1 VNRLL
6 QLLDVPSFFA
16 EAACRGMPA
25 DLFFPAV
32 KGAPIV
38 GDPSAG
44 AKEVCAACP
53 VQAECLAYAVEHK
66 EEHGVWGGEMMPLY
80 WRNDRRRRLE
90 ANRGR
95 RLPHGLSGYVHHG
108 CRCDVCRAAK
118 ARSNRRRPWSEV
130 ERVAGTLS

>member
-32 KGAPIV
+32 KG
-38 GDPSAG
+38 DHPSAG

-66 EEHGVWGGEMMPLY
+66 EEHGVWGGETMPSY
-80 WRNDRRRRLE
+80 WRNDRRRRVE

-95 RLPHGLSGYVHHG
+95 PVPHGVSGYVNHG
-108 CRCDVCRAAK
+108 CRCDVCRAARL
-118 ARSNRRRPWSEV
+118 RSNRRRPWSEV